1 MKRKKIFYPL
11 MVISAVLIAGAGFFG
26 FSARNGA
33 VPAGYDRVK
42 IIRGDI
48 EETVSSSGRLQAVG
62 TVNVLT
68 QLTGTVEKV
77 HVDFNDP
84 VKKGQPLVEL
94 NTEMLKI
101 SLREARAALHKA
113 KAQNEHDILTYTN
126 NQKLAGRNLLSEFD
140 LHASRT
146 ALEVSKANLMQAEAQ
161 YERARLNIDE
171 YAIILSPINGI
182 VLDRNVEKGQTV
194 AANSGSMTQLF
205 TLAENLKI
213 MEISAEV
220 DELDISKIREGMDV
234 RFSVEAYPDKK
245 FRGKVRQVRIVPT
258 ASNNV
263 VNYTVIVTAE
273 NEEGFLLP
281 GMTAT
286 TEFLVMEKKDVLLVP
301 TAAFRFSPPED
312 VASAARRKMLEERLK
327 DRPAEERAAALKQ
340 FDEARKSA
348 KTASGTGTGS
358 GSGQSALLGGMP
370 RFPGAGGGARPAQG
384 AGGEG
389 AGTGPQD
396 NRKTLWLYGS
406 DGSLTPRMVGI
417 GVADGKNTEIR
428 GPSDLEGR
436 DIVLRQ
442 KK

>member
-1 MKRKKIFYPL
+1 MKRKNAFLSI
-11 MVISAVLIAGAGFFG
+11 IGIIAAVLAAGGFLS
-26 FSARNGA
+26 FSGRNGKA
-33 VPAGYDRVK
+33 VTTYETAK

-48 EETVSSSGRLQAVG
+48 EETVTSSGKLQAVG

-101 SLREARAALHKA
+101 SLREAQASLLKARA
-113 KAQNEHDILTYTN
+113 QYEHDTLTYTN
-126 NQKLAGRNLLSEFD
+126 NRKLSGRNLLSEFD
-140 LHASRT
+140 LHASKT

-161 YERARLNIDE
+161 YEKARLNIDE

-194 AANSGSMTQLF
+194 AANSSSMTQLF
-205 TLAENLKI
+205 TLAENLKT

-220 DELDISKIREGMDV
+220 DELDISKITEVQDV
-234 RFSVEAYPDKK
+234 RFSVEAYPEKK
-245 FRGKVRQVRIVPT
+245 FLGKVRQVRIVPVT
-258 ASNNV
+258 SNNV
-263 VNYTVIVTAE
+263 VNYTVIVSAG
-273 NEEGFLLP
+273 NEEGYLLP

-286 TEFLVMEKKDVLLVP
+286 IEFLVMEKKDVLLVP

-312 VASAARRKMLEERLK
+312 VAAAARRRMLEERLK
-327 DRPAEERAAALKQ
+327 DRPAEEREAALRQ
-340 FDEARKSA
+340 FDEARKSTKA
-348 KTASGTGTGS
+348 TSGTGS
-358 GSGQSALLGGMP
+358 QQSALLGGMP
-370 RFPGAGGGARPAQG
+370 RFPGPDGGTRPAQG
-384 AGGEG
+384 AGTGG
-389 AGTGPQD
+389 GVSGTGSAE
-396 NRKTLWLYGS
+396 NRKTLWLRNP
-406 DGSLTPRMVGI
+406 DGSLVPRMVGT
-417 GVADGKNTEIR
+417 GAADGKNTEIQ
-428 GPSDLEGR
+428 GPADLEGR